1 MGVKWN
7 ELYVNPK
14 ERTSQVLARAI
25 KELIFDGRLQ
35 PNEKL
40 PPERTLA
47 QELGT
52 SRTSVREAILSLEQS
67 GLIKIQRGN
76 RGGFFVSEPSS
87 QVCAETLNDQLRLGK
102 IDIHTITDAR
112 LIIEP
117 STAGVAAIRRTPQQL
132 NRIESALTDYQER
145 IVARARRS
153 LSDFEFHVAV
163 AEASGNL
170 VMVMMISSLMEL
182 LYETV
187 SQFSLPFEQQKKVS
201 NHHQTIFDA
210 IRIKDQNLAFT
221 EMKRHVQEMVGLW
234 QNKANNQ

>member
-170 VMVMMISSLMEL
+170 VMVMMISSLI
-182 LYETV
+182 YR
-187 SQFSLPFEQQKKVS
+187 S
-201 NHHQTIFDA
+201 
-210 IRIKDQNLAFT
+210 
-221 EMKRHVQEMVGLW
+221 
-234 QNKANNQ
+234 